1 LSYKSHFHFLEF
13 LIYSFCKKTKQK
25 MSQSY
30 RINSFDEYKE
40 AYQKS
45 IDNPEQFWGEI
56 AENFTWRKKW
66 DKVLEWNFT
75 EPKVEWFKG
84 GKLNITENCID
95 RHLETM
101 GEKPAF
107 IWEPNH
113 PEERVRVVTY
123 NRLHKRVCQFAQ
135 VLKNNGVKKGD
146 RVCIYMG
153 MVPEL
158 TYAVLGCAR
167 IGAIHSVIFGGFSAQ
182 SIADRLDDAQS
193 EFIVTCDGAFR
204 GDKVIPLK
212 SVIDDA
218 LIGNKTIKKVIVY
231 TRTRTPVSMIKGRDV
246 WWEDEMEFAE
256 HQVEKDGVVSFP
268 AEEMDA
274 EDPLFILYT
283 SGSTGKPK
291 GVVHSSAGYMLWT
304 NYTFNNVFQYKQ
316 GQVHFCTADIG
327 WITGHSYIV
336 YGPLSAGATSL
347 MFEGIPTYPDAGRF
361 WDIVQKHKVN
371 ILYTAPTA
379 IRSLMGF
386 GLDPLKEK
394 DLSSLQVLG
403 TVGEP
408 INEEAWHWYDENI
421 GKKNC
426 PIVDTWWQTETGACM
441 ISNMAGVTPS
451 KPSWAS
457 LPMPGVQPIL
467 VDDKGKEVTEKDENG
482 MLKGN
487 LCIKAPWPA
496 ILRTTYGDHERCR
509 TNYFAT
515 YPGLYFT
522 GDGAIKD
529 ENGFYRITGRVDDV
543 LNVSGHR
550 IGTAEVENAINM
562 HAGVVE
568 SAVVGYPHDVKGQG
582 IYAFV
587 IDNNT
592 HGDDE
597 LTRKDILQTVTRII
611 GPIAKPDKIQFVK
624 GLPKTRSGKIMRRIL
639 RKIAEGE
646 LENLG
651 DITTLLDPNVVE
663 DIKNGAV

>member
-1 LSYKSHFHFLEF
+1 MSYQYQIKS
-13 LIYSFCKKTKQK
+13 Y
-25 MSQSY
+25 
-30 RINSFDEYKE
+30 NEYKE
-40 AYQKS
+40 AYKKS
-45 IDNPEQFWGEI
+45 VEDPEGFWGDI
-56 AENFTWRKKW
+56 AENFQWRKKW
-66 DKVLEWNFT
+66 DKVLNWNFK
-75 EPKVEWFKG
+75 EPKIEWFAG

-95 RHLETM
+95 RHLKTM
-101 GEKPAF
+101 ADKPAI
-107 IWEPNH
+107 IWEPNN
-113 PEERVRVVTY
+113 PEERVRTVTY
-123 NRLHKRVCQFAQ
+123 ARLHKRVCQVAQ
-135 VLKNNGVKKGD
+135 MLKNNGVKKGD

-153 MVPEL
+153 MIPEL
-158 TYAVLGCAR
+158 AYAVLGCAR

-182 SIADRLDDAQS
+182 SIADRLGDAGA
-193 EFIVTCDGAFR
+193 EFIITCDGAYR
-204 GDKVIPLK
+204 GAKDIPLK

-246 WWEDEMEFAE
+246 WWEDEMEYAE
-256 HQVEKDGVVSFP
+256 HQVEKDGVVKFD

-291 GVVHSSAGYMLWT
+291 GVVHSIAGYMVWT
-304 NYTFNNVFQYKQ
+304 NYTFVNVFQYQ
-316 GQVHFCTADIG
+316 PGQVHFCTADIG

-347 MFEGIPTYPDAGRF
+347 MFEGIPTWPDAGRF
-361 WDIVQKHKVN
+361 WDVVDKHKVD

-386 GLDPLKEK
+386 GLEPLKGK
-394 DLSSLQVLG
+394 DLSSLKVLG

-408 INEEAWHWYDENI
+408 INEEAWHWYDEHI
-421 GKKNC
+421 GKKKC
-426 PIVDTWWQTETGACM
+426 PIVDTWWQTETGGVL
-441 ISNMAGVTPS
+441 ISNLAGITPA
-451 KPSWAS
+451 KPSWAT

-467 VDDKGKEVTEKDENG
+467 VDENGKEVTEKDEHG
-482 MLKGN
+482 LLKGN
-487 LCIKAPWPA
+487 LCIKAPWPS

-515 YPGLYFT
+515 YENLYFT
-522 GDGAIKD
+522 GDGALKD
-529 ENGFYRITGRVDDV
+529 EEGMYRITGRVDDV

-568 SAVVGYPHDVKGQG
+568 SAVVGYPHDIKGQG
-582 IYAFV
+582 IYAYV
-587 IDNNT
+587 IYSGH
-592 HGDDE
+592 HGDDD
-597 LTRKDILQTVTRII
+597 LRRKDILQTVTRVI
-611 GPIAKPDKIQFVK
+611 GAIAKPDKIQFVP

-646 LENLG
+646 TGNLG
-651 DITTLLDPNVVE
+651 DTSTLLDPGVVDE
-663 DIKNGAV
+663 IKNGRL